1 MGVILDRVA
10 KTATLPASEDDAK
23 KVVYIVTNINDKPEL
38 RNSPETYVVNEGEYV
53 RADDLRTVNGLE
65 IEFAA
70 FEINGGTTGLA
81 AEDLLVFGTDGKIV
95 KVASADGYAV
105 CFKVICKTPY
115 MDDGTPDD
123 DERETL
129 KDDLFYVKNDGD
141 NVKLTWI
148 SAGLIKTYGV
158 PSDGGKDDIVE
169 DSVATSSAVIA
180 DMIGSF

>member
-1 MGVILDRVA
+1 MSDIPFWSGGSGGGTGGVSNYDQLSN
-10 KTATLPASEDDAK
+10 KP
-23 KVVYIVTNINDKPEL
+23 VTNISGSGIVISSLSTGVYNID
-38 RNSPETYVVNEGEYV
+38 
-53 RADDLRTVNGLE
+53 
-65 IEFAA
+65 
-70 FEINGGTTGLA
+70 GTW
-81 AEDLLVFGTDGKIV
+81 KI
-95 KVASADGYAV
+95 
-105 CFKVICKTPY
+105 
-115 MDDGTPDD
+115 TPDD

-129 KDDLFYVKNDGD
+129 KDDLFYVKNDGN

>member
-1 MGVILDRVA
+1 MSDIPFWSGGSGGGTGGVSNYDKLSN
-10 KTATLPASEDDAK
+10 KP
-23 KVVYIVTNINDKPEL
+23 VTNVSGSGIVISSLSTGVYNID
-38 RNSPETYVVNEGEYV
+38 
-53 RADDLRTVNGLE
+53 
-65 IEFAA
+65 
-70 FEINGGTTGLA
+70 GTW
-81 AEDLLVFGTDGKIV
+81 KI
-95 KVASADGYAV
+95 
-105 CFKVICKTPY
+105 
-115 MDDGTPDD
+115 TPDD

>member
-1 MGVILDRVA
+1 MSDIPFWSGGSGGGTGGVSNYDKLSN
-10 KTATLPASEDDAK
+10 KP
-23 KVVYIVTNINDKPEL
+23 VTNISGSGIVISSLSTGVYNID
-38 RNSPETYVVNEGEYV
+38 
-53 RADDLRTVNGLE
+53 
-65 IEFAA
+65 
-70 FEINGGTTGLA
+70 GTW
-81 AEDLLVFGTDGKIV
+81 KI
-95 KVASADGYAV
+95 
-105 CFKVICKTPY
+105 
-115 MDDGTPDD
+115 TPDD

-169 DSVATSSAVIA
+169 DSVATSSVVIA

>member
-1 MGVILDRVA
+1 MSDIPFWSGGSGGGTGGVSNYDKLSN
-10 KTATLPASEDDAK
+10 KP
-23 KVVYIVTNINDKPEL
+23 VTNISGSGIVISSLSTGVYNID
-38 RNSPETYVVNEGEYV
+38 
-53 RADDLRTVNGLE
+53 
-65 IEFAA
+65 
-70 FEINGGTTGLA
+70 GTW
-81 AEDLLVFGTDGKIV
+81 KI
-95 KVASADGYAV
+95 
-105 CFKVICKTPY
+105 
-115 MDDGTPDD
+115 TPDD

-158 PSDGGKDDIVE
+158 PSDSGKDDIVE

>member
-1 MGVILDRVA
+1 MSDIPFWSGGSGGGTGGVSNYDKLSN
-10 KTATLPASEDDAK
+10 KP
-23 KVVYIVTNINDKPEL
+23 VTNISGSGIVISSLSTGVYNID
-38 RNSPETYVVNEGEYV
+38 
-53 RADDLRTVNGLE
+53 
-65 IEFAA
+65 
-70 FEINGGTTGLA
+70 GTW
-81 AEDLLVFGTDGKIV
+81 KI
-95 KVASADGYAV
+95 
-105 CFKVICKTPY
+105 
-115 MDDGTPDD
+115 TPDD

-158 PSDGGKDDIVE
+158 PSDGCKDDIVE

>member
-1 MGVILDRVA
+1 MIVLGFLLYLPLKFRLC
-10 KTATLPASEDDAK
+10 LPA
-23 KVVYIVTNINDKPEL
+23 V
-38 RNSPETYVVNEGEYV
+38 
-53 RADDLRTVNGLE
+53 E
-65 IEFAA
+65 IIF
-70 FEINGGTTGLA
+70 
-81 AEDLLVFGTDGKIV
+81 
-95 KVASADGYAV
+95 Y
-105 CFKVICKTPY
+105 
-115 MDDGTPDD
+115 TPDD

>member
-1 MGVILDRVA
+1 MSDIPFWSGGSGGGTGGVSNYDKLSN
-10 KTATLPASEDDAK
+10 KP
-23 KVVYIVTNINDKPEL
+23 VTNISGSGIVISSLSTGVYNID
-38 RNSPETYVVNEGEYV
+38 
-53 RADDLRTVNGLE
+53 
-65 IEFAA
+65 
-70 FEINGGTTGLA
+70 GTW
-81 AEDLLVFGTDGKIV
+81 KI
-95 KVASADGYAV
+95 
-105 CFKVICKTPY
+105 
-115 MDDGTPDD
+115 TPDD

-180 DMIGSF
+180 DMIGGF

>member
-1 MGVILDRVA
+1 MSDIPFWSGGSGGGTGGVSNYDQLSN
-10 KTATLPASEDDAK
+10 KP
-23 KVVYIVTNINDKPEL
+23 VTNISGSGIVISSL
-38 RNSPETYVVNEGEYV
+38 S
-53 RADDLRTVNGLE
+53 
-65 IEFAA
+65 
-70 FEINGGTTGLA
+70 TG
-81 AEDLLVFGTDGKIV
+81 VYNI
-95 KVASADGYAV
+95 
-105 CFKVICKTPY
+105 
-115 MDDGTPDD
+115 DGTWKITSDD

-158 PSDGGKDDIVE
+158 PSNGSKDDIVE

>member
-1 MGVILDRVA
+1 MSDIPFWSGGSGGGTGGVSNYDKLSN
-10 KTATLPASEDDAK
+10 KP
-23 KVVYIVTNINDKPEL
+23 VTNISGSGIVISSLSTGVYNID
-38 RNSPETYVVNEGEYV
+38 
-53 RADDLRTVNGLE
+53 
-65 IEFAA
+65 
-70 FEINGGTTGLA
+70 GTW
-81 AEDLLVFGTDGKIV
+81 KI
-95 KVASADGYAV
+95 
-105 CFKVICKTPY
+105 
-115 MDDGTPDD
+115 TPDD

-148 SAGLIKTYGV
+148 GAGLIKTYGV

>member
-1 MGVILDRVA
+1 MSDIPFWSGGSGGGTGGVSNYDKLSN
-10 KTATLPASEDDAK
+10 KP
-23 KVVYIVTNINDKPEL
+23 VTNISGSGIVISSLSTGVYNID
-38 RNSPETYVVNEGEYV
+38 
-53 RADDLRTVNGLE
+53 
-65 IEFAA
+65 
-70 FEINGGTTGLA
+70 GTW
-81 AEDLLVFGTDGKIV
+81 KI
-95 KVASADGYAV
+95 
-105 CFKVICKTPY
+105 
-115 MDDGTPDD
+115 TPDD

-158 PSDGGKDDIVE
+158 PPDGGKDDIVE

>member
-1 MGVILDRVA
+1 MSDIPFWSGGSGGGTGGVSNYDKLSN
-10 KTATLPASEDDAK
+10 KP
-23 KVVYIVTNINDKPEL
+23 VTNISGSGIVISSL
-38 RNSPETYVVNEGEYV
+38 S
-53 RADDLRTVNGLE
+53 
-65 IEFAA
+65 
-70 FEINGGTTGLA
+70 TG
-81 AEDLLVFGTDGKIV
+81 VYNI
-95 KVASADGYAV
+95 
-105 CFKVICKTPY
+105 
-115 MDDGTPDD
+115 DGTWKIIPDD

>member
-1 MGVILDRVA
+1 MSDIPFWSGGSGGGTGGVSNYDKLSN
-10 KTATLPASEDDAK
+10 KP
-23 KVVYIVTNINDKPEL
+23 VTNISGSGIVISSLSTGVYNID
-38 RNSPETYVVNEGEYV
+38 
-53 RADDLRTVNGLE
+53 
-65 IEFAA
+65 
-70 FEINGGTTGLA
+70 GTW
-81 AEDLLVFGTDGKIV
+81 KI
-95 KVASADGYAV
+95 
-105 CFKVICKTPY
+105 
-115 MDDGTPDD
+115 TPDD

-141 NVKLTWI
+141 DVKLTWI

>member
-1 MGVILDRVA
+1 MSDIPFWSGGSGGGTGGVSNYDQLSN
-10 KTATLPASEDDAK
+10 KP
-23 KVVYIVTNINDKPEL
+23 VTNISGSGIVISSL
-38 RNSPETYVVNEGEYV
+38 S
-53 RADDLRTVNGLE
+53 
-65 IEFAA
+65 
-70 FEINGGTTGLA
+70 TG
-81 AEDLLVFGTDGKIV
+81 VYNI
-95 KVASADGYAV
+95 
-105 CFKVICKTPY
+105 
-115 MDDGTPDD
+115 DGTWKITTDD

-158 PSDGGKDDIVE
+158 PSDGDKDDIVE

>member
-1 MGVILDRVA
+1 MSDIPFWSGGSGGGTGRVSNYD
-10 KTATLPASEDDAK
+10 KLSNKP
-23 KVVYIVTNINDKPEL
+23 VTNISGSGIVISSLSTGVYNID
-38 RNSPETYVVNEGEYV
+38 
-53 RADDLRTVNGLE
+53 
-65 IEFAA
+65 
-70 FEINGGTTGLA
+70 GTW
-81 AEDLLVFGTDGKIV
+81 KI
-95 KVASADGYAV
+95 
-105 CFKVICKTPY
+105 
-115 MDDGTPDD
+115 TPDD

>member
-1 MGVILDRVA
+1 MSDIPFWSGGSGGGTGGVSNYDKLSN
-10 KTATLPASEDDAK
+10 KP
-23 KVVYIVTNINDKPEL
+23 VTNISGSGIVISSLSTGVYNID
-38 RNSPETYVVNEGEYV
+38 
-53 RADDLRTVNGLE
+53 
-65 IEFAA
+65 
-70 FEINGGTTGLA
+70 GTW
-81 AEDLLVFGTDGKIV
+81 KI
-95 KVASADGYAV
+95 
-105 CFKVICKTPY
+105 
-115 MDDGTPDD
+115 TPDD

-148 SAGLIKTYGV
+148 SVGLIKTYGV

>member
-1 MGVILDRVA
+1 MSDIPFWSGGSGGGTGGVSNYDKLSN
-10 KTATLPASEDDAK
+10 KP
-23 KVVYIVTNINDKPEL
+23 VTNISGSGIVISSLSTGVYNID
-38 RNSPETYVVNEGEYV
+38 
-53 RADDLRTVNGLE
+53 
-65 IEFAA
+65 
-70 FEINGGTTGLA
+70 GTW
-81 AEDLLVFGTDGKIV
+81 KI
-95 KVASADGYAV
+95 
-105 CFKVICKTPY
+105 
-115 MDDGTPDD
+115 TPDD

-141 NVKLTWI
+141 NIKLTWI

>member
-1 MGVILDRVA
+1 MSDIPFWSGSSGGGTGGVSNYDQLSN
-10 KTATLPASEDDAK
+10 KP
-23 KVVYIVTNINDKPEL
+23 VTNISGSGIVISSLSTGVYNID
-38 RNSPETYVVNEGEYV
+38 
-53 RADDLRTVNGLE
+53 
-65 IEFAA
+65 
-70 FEINGGTTGLA
+70 GTW
-81 AEDLLVFGTDGKIV
+81 KI
-95 KVASADGYAV
+95 
-105 CFKVICKTPY
+105 
-115 MDDGTPDD
+115 TPDD

>member
-1 MGVILDRVA
+1 MSDIPFWGGGSGGGTGGVSNYDKLSN
-10 KTATLPASEDDAK
+10 KP
-23 KVVYIVTNINDKPEL
+23 VTNISGSGIVISSLSTGVYNID
-38 RNSPETYVVNEGEYV
+38 
-53 RADDLRTVNGLE
+53 
-65 IEFAA
+65 
-70 FEINGGTTGLA
+70 GTW
-81 AEDLLVFGTDGKIV
+81 KI
-95 KVASADGYAV
+95 
-105 CFKVICKTPY
+105 
-115 MDDGTPDD
+115 TPDD

-158 PSDGGKDDIVE
+158 LSDGGKDDIVE

>member
-1 MGVILDRVA
+1 MSDIPFWSGGSGGGTGGVSNYDKLSN
-10 KTATLPASEDDAK
+10 KP
-23 KVVYIVTNINDKPEL
+23 VTNISGSGIVISSLSTGVYNID
-38 RNSPETYVVNEGEYV
+38 
-53 RADDLRTVNGLE
+53 
-65 IEFAA
+65 
-70 FEINGGTTGLA
+70 GTW
-81 AEDLLVFGTDGKIV
+81 KI
-95 KVASADGYAV
+95 
-105 CFKVICKTPY
+105 
-115 MDDGTPDD
+115 TPDD

>member
-1 MGVILDRVA
+1 MSDIPFWGGGSGGGTGGVSNYDKLSN
-10 KTATLPASEDDAK
+10 KP
-23 KVVYIVTNINDKPEL
+23 VTNISGSGIVISSLSTGVYNID
-38 RNSPETYVVNEGEYV
+38 
-53 RADDLRTVNGLE
+53 
-65 IEFAA
+65 
-70 FEINGGTTGLA
+70 GTW
-81 AEDLLVFGTDGKIV
+81 KI
-95 KVASADGYAV
+95 
-105 CFKVICKTPY
+105 
-115 MDDGTPDD
+115 TPDD